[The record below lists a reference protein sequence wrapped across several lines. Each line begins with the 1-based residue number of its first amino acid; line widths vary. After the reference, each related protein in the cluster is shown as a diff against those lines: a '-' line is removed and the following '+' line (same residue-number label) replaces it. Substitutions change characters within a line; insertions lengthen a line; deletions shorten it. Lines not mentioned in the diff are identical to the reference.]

1 MWTTAET
8 GISII
13 SICLPN
19 IVQLFRRA
27 HQHGMTALF
36 TRREYNA
43 PGTGIERSK
52 VELISSALVVGAK
65 GGFWRIFGN
74 DDNNPKATVHRLIDN
89 GIDTETAGLYS
100 VSASGQWQRSEE
112 RDLIALDQIHLRQ
125 DVSVREDERWHVV

>member
-1 MWTTAET
+1 
-8 GISII
+8 
-13 SICLPN
+13 
-19 IVQLFRRA
+19 
-27 HQHGMTALF
+27 MTALF